1 MYSKVRSEYLCSNR
15 SSNYR
20 HVNNNRLC
28 SMSPL
33 LDQADTSSLLKYG
46 FLTAQYWLDLYRDP
60 FSCSSAM
67 SSVDSRADGQAD
79 PALHSLAISI
89 SREINL
95 VNPNDLLAKRVLD
108 LALQND
114 SLPAFQKA
122 AKTFGRFR
130 DVFLQEVWMDARANK
145 FTGAGARA
153 LEAPSGG
160 LHTRAGPSNSNGN
173 AEDGDGETKMM
184 LGNIV
189 IEDSEV
195 MMPAKQAPG
204 GLMRPG
210 GGQSRAS
217 SVGSDTGSGRGSTRE
232 SSLGLDRLAAEK
244 RKERMASGSGSDRDS
259 KRSRYDSEEDSND
272 SDSMGP
278 QFKSE

>member
-1 MYSKVRSEYLCSNR
+1 
-15 SSNYR
+15 
-20 HVNNNRLC
+20 
-28 SMSPL
+28 MSIP
-33 LDQADTSSLLKYG
+33 
-46 FLTAQYWLDLYRDP
+46 
-60 FSCSSAM
+60 
-67 SSVDSRADGQAD
+67 DGKGNGEVD

-114 SLPAFQKA
+114 TLPAFQKA

-145 FTGAGARA
+145 FTAAGARA
-153 LEAPSGG
+153 LEAPNGDLSA
-160 LHTRAGPSNSNGN
+160 RAGTSSRSNGAN
-173 AEDGDGETKMM
+173 GSGAATDGESADGETKMM

-195 MMPAKQAPG
+195 MMPPKQAPG
-204 GLMRPG
+204 GLQRPG
-210 GGQSRAS
+210 GGLSRAS
-217 SVGSDTGSGRGSTRE
+217 SAGSDAGKSRPSSRE
-232 SSLGLDRLAAEK
+232 SSLGLDKLAVEK
-244 RKERMASGSGSDRDS
+244 RKERMASGSGSDRES

-272 SDSMGP
+272 SDSVGP
-278 QFKSE
+278 RFKSECLASQH

>member
-1 MYSKVRSEYLCSNR
+1 MSIPDRQSNGE
-15 SSNYR
+15 
-20 HVNNNRLC
+20 V
-28 SMSPL
+28 
-33 LDQADTSSLLKYG
+33 
-46 FLTAQYWLDLYRDP
+46 
-60 FSCSSAM
+60 
-67 SSVDSRADGQAD
+67 D

-114 SLPAFQKA
+114 TLPAFQKA

-145 FTGAGARA
+145 FTASGAKA

-160 LHTRAGPSNSNGN
+160 LNARTAGGTSSTNSNGAN
-173 AEDGDGETKMM
+173 GDGEPAEGETKMM

-195 MMPAKQAPG
+195 MMPPKPAPG
-204 GLMRPG
+204 GLQRPG
-210 GGQSRAS
+210 GGLSRAS
-217 SVGSDTGSGRGSTRE
+217 SVGSDTGGSRPSSRE
-232 SSLGLDRLAAEK
+232 SSLGLDKLAVEK
-244 RKERMASGSGSDRDS
+244 RKERIASGSGSDRES

-272 SDSMGP
+272 SDSVGP
-278 QFKSE
+278 RFKSEWL

>member
-1 MYSKVRSEYLCSNR
+1 MSIPDGKSNGE
-15 SSNYR
+15 
-20 HVNNNRLC
+20 V
-28 SMSPL
+28 
-33 LDQADTSSLLKYG
+33 
-46 FLTAQYWLDLYRDP
+46 
-60 FSCSSAM
+60 
-67 SSVDSRADGQAD
+67 D

-114 SLPAFQKA
+114 TLPAFQKA

-153 LEAPSGG
+153 LEAPSGA
-160 LHTRAGPSNSNGN
+160 LNTKAGTSSSNGTN
-173 AEDGDGETKMM
+173 GGSNEGEAGDGETKMM

-195 MMPAKQAPG
+195 MMPPKPAPG
-204 GLMRPG
+204 GLLRPG
-210 GGQSRAS
+210 GGLSRAS
-217 SVGSDTGSGRGSTRE
+217 SVASDTGSGRVSRE
-232 SSLGLDRLAAEK
+232 SSLGLDKLAVEK
-244 RKERMASGSGSDRDS
+244 RKERMASGSGSDRES

-272 SDSMGP
+272 SDSVGP
-278 QFKSE
+278 RFKSEY

>member
-1 MYSKVRSEYLCSNR
+1 MSIPEGKSNGD
-15 SSNYR
+15 
-20 HVNNNRLC
+20 V
-28 SMSPL
+28 
-33 LDQADTSSLLKYG
+33 
-46 FLTAQYWLDLYRDP
+46 
-60 FSCSSAM
+60 
-67 SSVDSRADGQAD
+67 D
-79 PALHSLAISI
+79 PAIHSLAISI

-108 LALQND
+108 LALQHD
-114 SLPAFQKA
+114 TLPAFQKA

-145 FTGAGARA
+145 FTAAGAKA

-160 LHTRAGPSNSNGN
+160 LNGSRAAGSSSSNGTN
-173 AEDGDGETKMM
+173 GQNGDGPEGETKLM

-195 MMPAKQAPG
+195 MMPPKQAPG
-204 GLMRPG
+204 GLLRPG
-210 GGQSRAS
+210 GGLSRAS
-217 SVGSDTGSGRGSTRE
+217 SAGSDTGSGRASPRE

-244 RKERMASGSGSDRDS
+244 RKERLASESGSDRDS

-278 QFKSE
+278 QFKSECRYSLPSLALVLTLSIANLLHVR